1 LRERRFLGALLAA
14 SAAVTLVSCSP
25 VPEAPPAPSAST
37 FAPSATRSPTPTP
50 SPSRAFDTSRFSID
64 DPASIW
70 VVVNKLRPLQPV
82 DYQPAL
88 VSVNV
93 KHAYAPLM
101 RPDAAAALERMFA
114 AGVAEGAGELQLQNS
129 YRSYATQVAVHTQL
143 VAQYGRATADA
154 QSARPGFSEHQTGY
168 SLDIATVPNV
178 CAIQECFGVTPQGQ
192 WLAAN
197 AYRFG
202 FVLRYPQ
209 GKQAVTGYIFEPWHF
224 RYVGEELATEMH
236 RTGVTTL
243 EEFFGLPAAPD
254 YAP

>member
-1 LRERRFLGALLAA
+1 MPFLRERRRILGALLAA
-14 SAAVTLVSCSP
+14 SAALTLVSCSP
-25 VPEAPPAPSAST
+25 LQQTPPAPSTST
-37 FAPSATRSPTPTP
+37 SAPSATRSPTPTP

-88 VSVNV
+88 VTANV
-93 KHAYAPLM
+93 KHVYAPLM
-101 RPDAAAALERMFA
+101 RPDAAAALEQMFA
-114 AGVAEGAGELQLQNS
+114 AGAAEGAGEFQVQNS
-129 YRSYATQVAVHTQL
+129 YRSYATQVAVHTQQ
-143 VAQYGRATADA
+143 VTQYGQATADA

-178 CAIQECFGVTPQGQ
+178 CAIQECFGATPQGQ

-209 GKQAVTGYIFEPWHF
+209 GKQAV
-224 RYVGEELATEMH
+224 
-236 RTGVTTL
+236 
-243 EEFFGLPAAPD
+243 
-254 YAP
+254 